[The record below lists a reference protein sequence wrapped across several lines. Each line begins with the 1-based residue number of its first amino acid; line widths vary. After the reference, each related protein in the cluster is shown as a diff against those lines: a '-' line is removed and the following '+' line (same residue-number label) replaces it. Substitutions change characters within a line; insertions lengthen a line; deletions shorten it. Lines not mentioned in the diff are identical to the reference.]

1 MTLKVLIMG
10 LSGSG
15 KTTLA
20 EKIIPELKNKNL
32 SVDWLNA
39 DVLREKYNDWD
50 FTITGRL
57 RQAERCNDLSNESK
71 CDVIICDFIAPLPE
85 SRNIFKADYIIWLNT
100 INKCKYDD
108 TTNLFVKPK
117 KYNYEITDY
126 TDTKHV
132 TEITN
137 NISNL
142 IQNID

>member
-1 MTLKVLIMG
+1 MG

-20 EKIIPELKNKNL
+20 EKIIPKLKNKNFT
-32 SVDWLNA
+32 VEWLNA
-39 DVLREKYNDWD
+39 DVLREKYDDWD

-57 RQAERCNDLSNESK
+57 RQAERCNVLSNESK
-71 CDVIICDFIAPLPE
+71 CDVIICDFIAPLSK
-85 SRNIFKADYIIWLNT
+85 SRDIFGADYIIWLDT
-100 INKCKYDD
+100 ITECKYND

-117 KYNYEITDY
+117 KYNYKITNY

-142 IQNID
+142 IQNIN